1 MPPSPRRSL
10 TQRQANP
17 KLANWLESNLPE
29 GFTVFSLPKPHRQRL
44 RTNNMLARLN
54 RELRRRS
61 RIIGVFPNEES
72 LLRLAGA
79 KTMEISDEWEAG
91 KRYLHLTCE

>member
-1 MPPSPRRSL
+1 M
-10 TQRQANP
+10 
-17 KLANWLESNLPE
+17 LE
-29 GFTVFSLPKPHRQRL
+29 
-44 RTNNMLARLN
+44 RLN

-72 LLRLAGA
+72 LLRLASA

-91 KRYLHLTCE
+91 KRYLDLTCE